1 MQASVSIWVGSVT
14 AAVALAAARCV
25 TFAGGLPAAGGPI
38 YGATRTAG
46 LVGDLVPVDV
56 IGSALI
62 ESADVVT
69 AGGPV
74 MVAADGR
81 VLDKAGATTT
91 VGRALTGAAAA
102 GTLCEVLLFQTA

>member
-14 AAVALAAARCV
+14 SAVALAAARCV
-25 TFAGGLPAAGGPI
+25 TFAGGLPAAGAAVFGV
-38 YGATRTAG
+38 TRSAG
-46 LVGDLVPVDV
+46 LIGDLVPVDV

-62 ESADVVT
+62 ESSDVVT

-81 VLDKAGATTT
+81 VLDKTGVNIA